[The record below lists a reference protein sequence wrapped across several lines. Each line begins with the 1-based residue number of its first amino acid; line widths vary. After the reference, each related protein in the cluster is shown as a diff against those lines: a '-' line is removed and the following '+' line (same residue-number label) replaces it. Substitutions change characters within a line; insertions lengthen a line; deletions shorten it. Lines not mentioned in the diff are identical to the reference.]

1 VAVRKAAGLVGRSG
15 DLPETFS
22 YSLKRRFLGP
32 AMVNDQLSEQRLS
45 VPLALGVLSP
55 DGISSSAY
63 GSEEILIELL
73 KSGLAIAAFTI
84 LLPITGVVLFVL
96 ALVVLSYREVVTVYT
111 KTGGSYVVAR
121 DNFGPRVAQIAA
133 VALLI
138 DYTVTVAVQTAAGAA
153 AIVSAFPALSTL
165 HVISG
170 NDVLLLI
177 SVVAILL
184 MAYGNLRGIR
194 EAGRFFALPTYLFS
208 GSVIVMIL
216 IGLARE
222 AFGHL
227 PVIDLATL
235 PPGKTYYDPHSKMS
249 LLISGT
255 LIFTLLRAFANGGS
269 SLTGIEAV
277 SNAVSALKPPEG
289 RNARK
294 VLITQGLILAF
305 LVGGISWL
313 AHVTHATP
321 YTLGTPTVLSQEANL
336 IFGGGAGRILF
347 YFVQFATALIL
358 FTGGNTS
365 FNGFPFLASFVA
377 QDAFLPRWLMKRG
390 HRLVFSN
397 GIILL
402 TVVSLALILA
412 VGANVNNLV
421 PFYAIGVFTGFSM
434 AGFGMSKY
442 HLIHKER
449 GWRRRLVINFSAG
462 VTTAFVVLI
471 FAVTKFTEGA
481 WLVVVVGPI
490 LVFIL
495 MRLNREYR
503 VEDQVLEDIGDRRA
517 AGIAPRQPNFT
528 RRVVLV
534 FVDSMDL
541 ATLAALRYARS
552 QRPTSLRAVHF
563 VIDSARAER
572 IRDRWVRFG
581 QDIPF
586 EMIDAPD
593 RRLVHASQ
601 ELVRHEAEQPGTQVT
616 VVLPRRSFSPLIG
629 RMLHDRTADKIAAAV
644 SRIPNAAATIIPF
657 DVESRVRILEERHGA
672 RAERAN
678 GTIAADAAREGPGGV
693 GGRQSVVVAPAD
705 PPEQPLGAGGE
716 HPVPATPEAPGAAE
730 TGSAPG
736 TAGAP
741 RSRFGEP
748 PASAGATGNS
758 GAGTQGTSGAAGP
771 PRTTGTPG
779 TAGATETEGSQIPE
793 IREAS
798 GMAGGLGAS
807 GGPAATGATGADGQA
822 TAARVTP
829 IGSLHGP
836 GKAAVEGRVIS
847 LAIRPVEQNSVLA
860 CEVSDDTG
868 SLTALF
874 YGRKHI
880 PGLDR
885 GSRIR
890 LQGTVGMRNGRPMMI
905 NPLYELLG

>member
-1 VAVRKAAGLVGRSG
+1 M
-15 DLPETFS
+15 
-22 YSLKRRFLGP
+22 SLII
-32 AMVNDQLSEQRLS
+32 S
-45 VPLALGVLSP
+45 V
-55 DGISSSAY
+55 
-63 GSEEILIELL
+63 
-73 KSGLAIAAFTI
+73 
-84 LLPITGVVLFVL
+84 
-96 ALVVLSYREVVTVYT
+96 ALV
-111 KTGGSYVVAR
+111 
-121 DNFGPRVAQIAA
+121 
-133 VALLI
+133 
-138 DYTVTVAVQTAAGAA
+138 
-153 AIVSAFPALSTL
+153 
-165 HVISG
+165 
-170 NDVLLLI
+170 
-177 SVVAILL
+177 
-184 MAYGNLRGIR
+184 
-194 EAGRFFALPTYLFS
+194 
-208 GSVIVMIL
+208 
-216 IGLARE
+216 
-222 AFGHL
+222 
-227 PVIDLATL
+227 
-235 PPGKTYYDPHSKMS
+235 
-249 LLISGT
+249 
-255 LIFTLLRAFANGGS
+255 FTLLRAFANGGS

-289 RNARK
+289 PNARK
-294 VLITQGLILAF
+294 VLVTQGLILAF

-313 AHVTHATP
+313 AHVQHATP
-321 YTLGTPTVLSQEANL
+321 YLDGAPTVLSQEARL
-336 IFGGGAGRILF
+336 IFGGGPGRILF

-503 VEDQVLEDIGDRRA
+503 AEDQVLEDIGDRRA
-517 AGIAPRQPNFT
+517 AGIAPRQPNYT

-552 QRPTSLRAVHF
+552 LRPTSLRAVHF

-572 IRDRWVRFG
+572 LRERWVRLG

-586 EMIDAPD
+586 EMIDTPD

-601 ELVRHEAEQPGTQVT
+601 ELVQHEAEQPGTQVT

-657 DVESRVRILEERHGA
+657 DVESRVRILEHRQA
-672 RAERAN
+672 AQAERTD
-678 GTIAADAAREGPGGV
+678 GTTAADAARERPGAA
-693 GGRQSVVVAPAD
+693 GGRQSVVAAPTEA
-705 PPEQPLGAGGE
+705 PERPLGASGE
-716 HPVPATPEAPGAAE
+716 HPGPATPEVPAAAE
-730 TGSAPG
+730 TGPAPG
-736 TAGAP
+736 TAGPP
-741 RSRFGEP
+741 RPRPGEP
-748 PASAGATGNS
+748 PASAGATGTA
-758 GAGTQGTSGAAGP
+758 GAGTQGTSG
-771 PRTTGTPG
+771 TD
-779 TAGATETEGSQIPE
+779 GSQAPGV
-793 IREAS
+793 RPAS
-798 GMAGGLGAS
+798 GIAGGSGAS
-807 GGPAATGATGADGQA
+807 GGSPATGATGADGQA
-822 TAARVTP
+822 AAARVTP
-829 IGSLHGP
+829 IGSLPGP
-836 GKAAVEGRVIS
+836 GKATVEGLVIS

-874 YGRKHI
+874 YGRNHI

-890 LQGTVGMRNGRPMMI
+890 LQGTVGMRSGRPVMI